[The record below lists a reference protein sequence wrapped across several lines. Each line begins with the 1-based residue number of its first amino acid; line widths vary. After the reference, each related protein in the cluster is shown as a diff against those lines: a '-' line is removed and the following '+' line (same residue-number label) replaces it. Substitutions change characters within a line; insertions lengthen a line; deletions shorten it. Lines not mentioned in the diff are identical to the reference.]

1 MADETRTEH
10 LRGAIVLG
18 AETIKALLLVNGGGA
33 VGLLTFYGNFDEAGR
48 PIDRSVLVYA
58 ISGFVTGLI
67 LAVLA
72 SGFGYFSQ
80 LAVAAGRRAEVPLR
94 TVAVAFAL
102 GSAVAFATGVYFG
115 VLALP

>member
-1 MADETRTEH
+1 MGDDKQTEH
-10 LRGAIVLG
+10 LRGAIILG
-18 AETIKALLLVNGGGA
+18 AETIKALLLVNGGA
-33 VGLLTFYGNFDEAGR
+33 AAGLLTFYGNFDEAGR

-58 ISGFVTGLI
+58 MGAFGLGLL

-80 LAVAAGRRAEVPLR
+80 LAVATGRRGEVPLR
-94 TVAVAFAL
+94 TVAVACAL
-102 GSAVAFATGVYFG
+102 ASAVGFAAGVYFG

>member
-1 MADETRTEH
+1 MADERRTEH

-18 AETIKALLLVNGGGA
+18 AETIKALLLVNGGA
-33 VGLLTFYGNFDEAGR
+33 AAGLLTFYGNFDEAGR
-48 PIDRSVLVYA
+48 PVDRSVLVYA
-58 ISGFVTGLI
+58 MSAFGAGLI

-80 LAVAAGRRAEVPLR
+80 LAVATGRRGEAPLR
-94 TVAVAFAL
+94 AFAVALAL
-102 GSAVAFATGVYFG
+102 ASAVGFAVGVYFG